1 MIQSPSLLCP
11 CACSVIQSS
20 LTLGTFVLC
29 LWNSPRQEYWNGLSF
44 PPPEDLPN
52 PGIKLMF
59 PASPALQACSLPLR
73 SSQALK
79 VLTFYSRVFPL
90 ATSSFLRCVPGKFI
104 NITKV
109 NFIALNTGS
118 PKPFRSSA
126 PETETITKYT
136 YVVQSLSRAQLF
148 VIPQTAA
155 CQASLSLAI
164 PRSVLKFMCIESVMI
179 SNHLIFSHPLHFL
192 LSVFPSTRVF
202 SNALVLRIIIRY
214 ITL

>member
-1 MIQSPSLLCP
+1 MLPGLGTWHSDISKRSGLEALEISSSWVFPETSLYTGTIDEIIGQWFSLQVFLCP

-90 ATSSFLRCVPGKFI
+90 ATRSFLRCVPGQFI

-136 YVVQSLSRAQLF
+136 YVVQSLSLF
-148 VIPQTAA
+148 VIPQTAGA
-155 CQASLSLAI
+155 RLPC
-164 PRSVLKFMCIESVMI
+164 P
-179 SNHLIFSHPLHFL
+179 
-192 LSVFPSTRVF
+192 
-202 SNALVLRIIIRY
+202 
-214 ITL
+214 

>member
-1 MIQSPSLLCP
+1 
-11 CACSVIQSS
+11 
-20 LTLGTFVLC
+20 
-29 LWNSPRQEYWNGLSF
+29 
-44 PPPEDLPN
+44 
-52 PGIKLMF
+52 MF

-90 ATSSFLRCVPGKFI
+90 ATRSFLRCVPGQFI

-136 YVVQSLSRAQLF
+136 YVVQSLSLF
-148 VIPQTAA
+148 VIPQTAG

-192 LSVFPSTRVF
+192 PSVFPSTRVF
-202 SNALVLRIIIRY
+202 SNALVLRIILRY